1 MSICGQ
7 RFGTVIKG
15 GIVRLGFWSCHAYLG
30 KQMNFMKASLQSFC
44 LATGI
49 LFGVISGQAGD
60 TATPAR
66 PNLLLIVSDDAGYAD
81 FGFQGCKD
89 IATPKLDALAAG
101 GMRFKQGYA
110 PGPVCSPSR
119 AGMMTGKTPART
131 GHENNL
137 RDGFG
142 VDAATTLLPARL
154 KALGYHTGM
163 IGKWHLGAE
172 KPYLPWERG
181 FDDFYG
187 FLAGEHVYFA
197 PTNKVNMMLRNG
209 VKVAEPEYLTD
220 AFAREAESFIRTN
233 SHQSQPWFLYL
244 AFNAVHSPMQ
254 AKPSELEKIARISD
268 KQRRVLAAMTVSLD
282 QGVGRALAALDAAG
296 VTSNTLVF
304 FINDNGGAT
313 YSKFYNTPLRGFKG
327 TLFEGG
333 IRVPFLVRWPGV
345 LPAGRDFDAPA
356 TGLDL
361 LPTLLA
367 AGGAKPEAWAD
378 SDGVNLLPFLK
389 GDITARPH
397 QDLFWRFNV
406 VACVRSG
413 DWKLIRIQGA
423 PPLLFNLAADLPEKH
438 NLAAANPE
446 LVQQLLAKLAAWEKP
461 LPAPRWEEGGN
472 WDKIH
477 FKDHTGPAVYQGPV
491 TSPVVDVE

>member
-1 MSICGQ
+1 MK
-7 RFGTVIKG
+7 RFI
-15 GIVRLGFWSCHAYLG
+15 
-30 KQMNFMKASLQSFC
+30 ASLIVA
-44 LATGI
+44 AT
-49 LFGVISGQAGD
+49 FAHSAERQ
-60 TATPAR
+60 
-66 PNLLLIVSDDAGYAD
+66 PNILLIVSDDAGYAD

-101 GMRFKQGYA
+101 GLRFTQGYA

-119 AGMMTGKTPART
+119 CGMLTGKFPART

-137 RDGFG
+137 RAGFG
-142 VDAATTLLPARL
+142 VDTATSLLPARL

-187 FLAGEHVYFA
+187 FLGGQHSYLA
-197 PTNKVNMMLRNG
+197 PTNKSVVMLRNG
-209 VKVAEPEYLTD
+209 VETKEPEYLTD
-220 AFAREAESFIRTN
+220 GFAREAESFISRN
-233 SHQSQPWFLYL
+233 SNPSQPWFLYL

-254 AKPSELEKIARISD
+254 PKPAELEQISKVSD
-268 KQRRVLAAMTVSLD
+268 RQRRVLAAMTVSLD
-282 QGVGRALAALDAAG
+282 KGVGRALAALDAAR
-296 VTSNTLVF
+296 VTSNTLVI

-313 YSKFYNTPLRGFKG
+313 YSKFYNTPLRGHKG

-333 IRVPFLVRWPGV
+333 IRVPFLARWPGMFPV
-345 LPAGRDFDAPA
+345 AKTCDAPV

-367 AGGAKPEAWAD
+367 AGGAKSDAWAD
-378 SDGVNLLPFLK
+378 SDGVNLLPFLTGK
-389 GDITARPH
+389 SPGRPH
-397 QDLFWRFNV
+397 STLFWRFNV
-406 VACVRSG
+406 VAAVRDG

-423 PPLLFNLAADLPEKH
+423 PPLLFNLAADLSEKN
-438 NLAAANPE
+438 NLAADHPDK
-446 LVQQLLAKLAAWEKP
+446 VRDLLAKLAEWEQP
-461 LPAPRWEEGGN
+461 FPPPRWEEGDN

-477 FKDHTGPAVYQGPV
+477 FKDHTGPAKYQGPPD
-491 TSPVVDVE
+491 SPVVNQQ

>member
-1 MSICGQ
+1 MSLLNNIVLIAVCA
-7 RFGTVIKG
+7 TV
-15 GIVRLGFWSCHAYLG
+15 A
-30 KQMNFMKASLQSFC
+30 
-44 LATGI
+44 LAPLHGR
-49 LFGVISGQAGD
+49 
-60 TATPAR
+60 ATLPK

-89 IATPKLDALAAG
+89 IATPRLDALAAHG
-101 GMRFKQGYA
+101 LRFTQGYA

-119 AGMMTGKTPART
+119 CGMMTGKTPART
-131 GHENNL
+131 GHENNM

-142 VDAATTLLPARL
+142 VEATTSLLPARL

-187 FLAGEHVYFA
+187 FLGGEHTYFA
-197 PTNKVNMMLRNG
+197 PTNKVNVMLRNG
-209 VKVAEPEYLTD
+209 KEVPEPEYLTD
-220 AFAREAESFIRTN
+220 AFAREAESFIKTN
-233 SHQSQPWFLYL
+233 SHQSPPWFLYL
-244 AFNAVHSPMQ
+244 AFNAVHMPMQ
-254 AKPSELEKIARISD
+254 AKPSELDKISNISN

-282 QGVGRALAALDAAG
+282 QGVGRVLAALDAAG

-333 IRVPFLVRWPGV
+333 IRVPFLVSWPGV
-345 LPAGRDFDAPA
+345 LPAGKAFDAPA

-367 AGGAKPEAWAD
+367 AGGAQPGAWAD
-378 SDGVNLLPFLK
+378 SDGVNLLPFLL
-389 GDITARPH
+389 GQNPARPH
-397 QDLFWRFNV
+397 EDLFWRFNV
-406 VACVRSG
+406 VAAVRAG

-423 PPLLFNLAADLPEKH
+423 PPLLFNLAADLPEK
-438 NLAAANPE
+438 NNVAAEHPE
-446 LVQQLLAKLAAWEKP
+446 IVSNLLAKLGDWEKP
-461 LPAPRWEEGGN
+461 LPAPRWSEGDY

-477 FKDHTGPAVYQGPV
+477 FKDHTGPPVYQGPIK
-491 TSPVVDVE
+491 SPVVDVE